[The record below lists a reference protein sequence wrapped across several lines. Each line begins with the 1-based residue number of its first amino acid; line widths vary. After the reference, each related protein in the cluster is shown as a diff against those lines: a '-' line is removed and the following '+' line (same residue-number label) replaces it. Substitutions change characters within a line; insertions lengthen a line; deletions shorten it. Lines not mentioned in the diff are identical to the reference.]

1 MKRILC
7 YGDSNTWGTRPDG
20 LGRWEKRWPISLKEE
35 LGDEWVIVEEGCG
48 GRTTVWDDPL
58 EMHKNGRTY
67 LLPCLHS
74 HRPLDAVVIA
84 LGTNDLKCRFSLTPY
99 DIAAGAGE
107 LAKEVL
113 RCEYGHG
120 YPVPKVLLIAP
131 APLGNNLMKSPIG
144 KLFDEN
150 AVKKS
155 CLLAEEYREMAAAL
169 GVEFLDAG
177 EYAVTGEDEVHYDE
191 ASHIRLAKAAA
202 DRLRE
207 MLADD

>member
-35 LGDEWVIVEEGCG
+35 LGEECVIIEEGCG

-120 YPVPKVLLIAP
+120 YP
-131 APLGNNLMKSPIG
+131 
-144 KLFDEN
+144 
-150 AVKKS
+150 
-155 CLLAEEYREMAAAL
+155 CLLYTSLFTGPESSYPSSYRSWE
-169 GVEFLDAG
+169 AG
-177 EYAVTGEDEVHYDE
+177 RTHFNIPITGCLT
-191 ASHIRLAKAAA
+191 RLF
-202 DRLRE
+202 
-207 MLADD
+207 